1 MAAHTNDM
9 SKVQQQVA
17 RVRDILAK
25 SRETLDYKIESARV
39 DFIEEVLELHASRG
53 SSNATNE

>member
-9 SKVQQQVA
+9 SEVQQQVA

-39 DFIEEVLELHASRG
+39 DFIEEVLELHASRS
-53 SSNATNE
+53 SSNTTNE